1 MRVTVKN
8 IMNPSEKPTR
18 ATVIGI
24 DGSGK
29 STAAHAAARL
39 LSIEHP
45 ESDIR
50 VADSTGLAYYGAGEI
65 TRKRFEGLD
74 KIEPA
79 GKSSKLETVVRMG
92 SFTLLRQFMESEYAH
107 SPNSLTIG
115 VRDPFRIDLAAYLPI
130 FLGDKVSP
138 SPERRLKL
146 FSKFTRAIHPS
157 TIAFLNIDPQVA
169 HANTT
174 DREVANTHETP
185 EKIQRAADDFPHI
198 LDTYRELY
206 GVPFNSIEA
215 LTPTT
220 ADEVAA
226 QFDPF
231 VPSKR

>member
-1 MRVTVKN
+1 
-8 IMNPSEKPTR
+8 MNTPEKPTR

-65 TRKRFEGLD
+65 TSKRFEGLD
-74 KIEPA
+74 RIEPE
-79 GKSSKLETVVRMG
+79 GTSSKLMTMLRMG
-92 SFTLLRQFMESEYAH
+92 SFTLLRQFMESEVAH
-107 SPNSLTIG
+107 APNSLTIG

-130 FLGDKVSP
+130 FLGDKISP

-146 FSKFTRAIHPS
+146 FNKFTRAIHPS
-157 TIAFLNIDPQVA
+157 TIAFLNVDPRVA
-169 HANTT
+169 HANTL
-174 DREVANTHETP
+174 DRTVANAHETP
-185 EKIQRAADDFPHI
+185 EKIQRAADDFPKI

-206 GVPFNSIEA
+206 GTPYRPVDA

-220 ADEVAA
+220 ADEIAA
-226 QFDPF
+226 QFEEF
-231 VPSKR
+231 VPNQK

>member
-1 MRVTVKN
+1 
-8 IMNPSEKPTR
+8 MNSSEKPTR

-29 STAAHAAARL
+29 STAAHSAARL

-45 ESDIR
+45 DSDIR

-74 KIEPA
+74 KIEPE
-79 GKSSKLETVVRMG
+79 GRSSKLETIARMG
-92 SFTLLRQFMESEYAH
+92 SFTLLRQLMESEYAH

-130 FLGDKVSP
+130 FLGDKLSP
-138 SPERRLKL
+138 SPEQRLKL

-157 TIAFLNIDPQVA
+157 TIAFLNVDPKVA
-169 HANTT
+169 HANTVG
-174 DREVANTHETP
+174 RVVANAHETP

-198 LDTYRELY
+198 LDTYQELY
-206 GVPFNSIEA
+206 GVPYESIDA
-215 LTPTT
+215 LKSTT
-220 ADEVAA
+220 VDAVAA

-231 VPSKR
+231 VPRKK